1 MQIGPRAPDLR
12 APSPSQ
18 NHFLH
23 ELFFTVLHPATPQ
36 TCHFVLARAARSAL
50 RSDQVASS
58 RSLGTCAALTLAGVA
73 LAGCAALSAC
83 SRKHHAVAV
92 PAAPQIRSGETGL
105 ASWYGHPYHGRP
117 AADGEIYDMEKL
129 TAAHRT
135 LPFGTWVRVVNLTND
150 KTVDVRITDRG
161 PFVENRIIDLS
172 HAAAVAI
179 ALIGPGVARVRL
191 DILSVPTPVS
201 GENWYAV
208 QAGAFLD
215 PDRAERLRA
224 SLERDFGPAHLV
236 QRAGSPPL
244 WRVLVGR
251 VPSEEAATALAQ
263 RVRSQTGTA
272 FVVRLDVRLDPAA
285 RPAEATREAP

>member
-1 MQIGPRAPDLR
+1 
-12 APSPSQ
+12 
-18 NHFLH
+18 
-23 ELFFTVLHPATPQ
+23 
-36 TCHFVLARAARSAL
+36 VLAGLS
-50 RSDQVASS
+50 
-58 RSLGTCAALTLAGVA
+58 
-73 LAGCAALSAC
+73 LAGCAK
-83 SRKHHAVAV
+83 KHHITGL
-92 PAAPQIRSGETGL
+92 PAPPRIVNGETGL

-179 ALIGPGVARVRL
+179 GLIGPGVARVRL
-191 DILSVPTPVS
+191 DILSIPTITAS
-201 GENWYAV
+201 ENWYGV

-236 QRAGSPPL
+236 QRADSPSL
-244 WRVLVGR
+244 WRVVVGR
-251 VPSEEAATALAQ
+251 VPSVEAAVALAE
-263 RVRSQTGTA
+263 RVRQESGTA
-272 FVVRLDVRLDPAA
+272 FVVRLDPSTRPPGVGDSPQNADPA
-285 RPAEATREAP
+285 P